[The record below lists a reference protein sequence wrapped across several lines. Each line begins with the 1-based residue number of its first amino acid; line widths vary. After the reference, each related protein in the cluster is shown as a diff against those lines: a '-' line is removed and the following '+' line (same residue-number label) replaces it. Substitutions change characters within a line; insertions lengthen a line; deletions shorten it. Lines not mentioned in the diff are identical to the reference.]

1 MTSNKREIAMVSR
14 KALLIII
21 CSLLFSPAG
30 VQFVWAGKSVTVII
44 TAGQSNTAGR
54 CYNDSLPEYI
64 KALGGQYKYCQWSYT
79 NGRTRKADKEGVF
92 RPFWPEMEGRGAGAG
107 RFAYDA
113 ITYYLVE
120 QALQQPFYVIKQAE
134 GGTSIDPACRSTNNH
149 HWSADVAFLD
159 STQSVNMGGLSLLK
173 ALESNIDKSIDALKA
188 QGLDPDI
195 KCMLWHQGES
205 DRGKAAQYH
214 DNLKAMVG
222 HIRQHLVE
230 KTGNKKYAAL
240 PFLCG
245 AVPANSKQYKI
256 QVEDAKMQLAKEDK
270 NFHYIPLEEATF
282 IGDQLHFD
290 RPTAERLGRDMFNKM
305 LDLKLLKGKRAE

>member
-1 MTSNKREIAMVSR
+1 MAALTVTMAM
-14 KALLIII
+14 
-21 CSLLFSPAG
+21 
-30 VQFVWAGKSVTVII
+30 QAGKPVTVVI

-64 KALGGQYKYCQWSYT
+64 KALNGQYKYCQWSYT

-92 RPFWPEMEGRGAGAG
+92 RPFWPEMEGRGAGAW

-113 ITYYLVE
+113 IVYYLME
-120 QALQQPFYVIKQAE
+120 QTLQQPFYVIKQAE

-159 STQSVNMGGLSLLK
+159 STQSVNIGGLSLLK
-173 ALESNIDKSIDALKA
+173 AFESNIDKSIDALKA
-188 QGLDPDI
+188 QDLEPDI

-205 DRGKAAQYH
+205 DRGKAANYYT
-214 DNLKAMVG
+214 NLKAMVA

-245 AVPANSKQYKI
+245 AVPTNSKQYKK
-256 QVEDAKMQLAKEDK
+256 QVEDAKQQLAQEDK
-270 NFHYIPLEEATF
+270 NFYYIPLDSATF

-290 RPTAERLGRDMFNKM
+290 RPTAERLGRGMYNKM
-305 LDLKLLKGKRAE
+305 VDLKLIKGKKVATQ

>member
-1 MTSNKREIAMVSR
+1 MTMK
-14 KALLIII
+14 KLIIFT
-21 CSLLFSPAG
+21 LFALMALS
-30 VQFVWAGKSVTVII
+30 VSAGKPVTVII

-64 KALGGQYKYCQWSYT
+64 QALGGQYKYCQWSYT

-92 RPFWPEMEGRGAGAG
+92 RLFWPEMEGRGKGAG
-107 RFAYDA
+107 CFAYDA

-159 STQSVNMGGLSLLK
+159 STTSVNLGGLSLLK
-173 ALESNIDKSIDALKA
+173 AFESNIDKSIDALKA
-188 QGLDPDI
+188 QGLEPDI

-205 DRGKAAQYH
+205 DRGKAANYYT
-214 DNLKAMVG
+214 NLKAMVA

-230 KTGNKKYAAL
+230 KTGNKRYAQL

-245 AVPANSKQYKI
+245 AVPTNSKQYKK
-256 QVEDAKMQLAKEDK
+256 QVEDAKQQLAQEDK
-270 NFHYIPLEEATF
+270 NFHYIPLEGATF

-290 RPTAERLGRDMFNKM
+290 RPTAERLGRGMYNKM
-305 LDLKLLKGKRAE
+305 VELKLVKGKRAE

>member
-1 MTSNKREIAMVSR
+1 MKRIILLAVS
-14 KALLIII
+14 AW
-21 CSLLFSPAG
+21 
-30 VQFVWAGKSVTVII
+30 FVTLAYAGKPVTVII

-54 CYNDSLPEYI
+54 CMNDSLPDYI
-64 KALGGQYKYCQWSYT
+64 KALDGAYQYCHWSYT
-79 NGRTRKADKEGVF
+79 NGKTRKADKEGEF
-92 RPFWPEMEGRGAGAG
+92 RPFWPEMEGRAPKQG

-113 ITYYLVE
+113 IVYYLVE

-159 STQSVNMGGLSLLK
+159 STTSVNLGGLSLLK

-188 QGLDPDI
+188 QGLEPDI

-205 DRGKAAQYH
+205 DRGKAQNYYT
-214 DNLKAMVG
+214 NLKAMIA

-230 KTGNKKYAAL
+230 KTGDKKYASL

-245 AVPANSKQYKI
+245 AVPANSKQFKQ
-256 QVEDAKMQLAKEDK
+256 QVEDAKLQLAQEDK
-270 NFHYIPLEEATF
+270 NFYYIPLEDATF

-290 RPTAERLGRDMFNKM
+290 RPTAERLGHSMYDKM
-305 LDLKLLKGKRAE
+305 LELKLLK

>member
-1 MTSNKREIAMVSR
+1 MKRLLLSLFACL
-14 KALLIII
+14 AL
-21 CSLLFSPAG
+21 S
-30 VQFVWAGKSVTVII
+30 VYAGKPVTVII

-64 KALGGQYKYCQWSYT
+64 KSLGGQYKYCQWSYT

-92 RPFWPEMEGRGAGAG
+92 RPFWPEMEGRGAGAW

-113 ITYYLVE
+113 IVYYLIE

-134 GGTSIDPACRSTNNH
+134 GGTSIDPACKSTNNH

-159 STQSVNMGGLSLLK
+159 STQSVNIGGLSLLK
-173 ALESNIDKSIDALKA
+173 AFESNIDKSIDVLKS
-188 QGLDPDI
+188 QGLEPDI

-205 DRGKAAQYH
+205 DRGKAANYYI
-214 DNLKAMVG
+214 NLKAMVT

-230 KTGNKKYAAL
+230 KTGNKKYASL

-245 AVPANSKQYKI
+245 AVPSNSKQYKK
-256 QVEDAKMQLAKEDK
+256 QVEDAKQQLAQEDK
-270 NFHYIPLEEATF
+270 NFHYIPLDNATF

-290 RPTAERLGRDMFNKM
+290 RPTAERLGRGMYNKM
-305 LDLKLLKGKRAE
+305 LDLKLVKAHK

>member
-1 MTSNKREIAMVSR
+1 MKRILLTIVAILAM
-14 KALLIII
+14 
-21 CSLLFSPAG
+21 FSA
-30 VQFVWAGKSVTVII
+30 WAGKPVTVII

-64 KALGGQYKYCQWSYT
+64 KALGGQYQYCQWSYT
-79 NGRTRKADKEGVF
+79 NGRTRKADKEGEF
-92 RPFWPEMEGRGAGAG
+92 RPFWPEMEGRGAGAW

-113 ITYYLVE
+113 IVYYLVE

-134 GGTSIDPACRSTNNH
+134 GGTSIDPACKSTNNH

-159 STQSVNMGGLSLLK
+159 STSSVNLGGLSLLK
-173 ALESNIDKSIDALKA
+173 ALESNIDKSIDVLKN
-188 QGLDPDI
+188 QGLEPDI

-205 DRGKAAQYH
+205 DRGKAANYYT
-214 DNLKAMVG
+214 NLKAMVA

-230 KTGNKKYAAL
+230 KTGNKKYATL

-245 AVPANSKQYKI
+245 AVPSNSKQYKQ
-256 QVEDAKMQLAKEDK
+256 QVEDAKRQLAQEDE
-270 NFHYIPLEEATF
+270 NFYYIPLEKATF

-290 RPTAERLGRDMFNKM
+290 RPTAERLGRCMYNKM
-305 LDLKLLKGKRAE
+305 VDLKLIKGKHIE

>member
-1 MTSNKREIAMVSR
+1 MMKRILLTFIAILAIS
-14 KALLIII
+14 
-21 CSLLFSPAG
+21 ST
-30 VQFVWAGKSVTVII
+30 WADKNVIVII

-92 RPFWPEMEGRGAGAG
+92 RPFWPEMESIGNKAG

-113 ITYYLVE
+113 ITYYLME
-120 QALQQPFYVIKQAE
+120 QKLQKPFYVIKQAE

-149 HWSADVAFLD
+149 HWSADEAFLD
-159 STQSVNMGGLSLLK
+159 STTSVNLGGLSLLK

-205 DRGKAAQYH
+205 DRGKAQNYYT
-214 DNLKAMVG
+214 NLKAMLA

-230 KTGNKKYAAL
+230 KTGNKKYATL

-245 AVPANSKQYKI
+245 AVPSNSKQYKQ
-256 QVEDAKMQLAKEDK
+256 QVEDAKLQLAQEDK
-270 NFHYIPLEEATF
+270 NFYYIPLEDATF
-282 IGDQLHFD
+282 IGDLLHFD
-290 RPTAERLGRDMFNKM
+290 RPTAERLGHSMYDKM
-305 LDLKLLKGKRAE
+305 LELKLLK

>member
-1 MTSNKREIAMVSR
+1 MKKI
-14 KALLIII
+14 
-21 CSLLFSPAG
+21 LLFLFACLALSAYAG
-30 VQFVWAGKSVTVII
+30 NTVTVII

-54 CYNDSLPEYI
+54 CYNDSLPAYI
-64 KALGGQYKYCQWSYT
+64 KALDGQYKYCQWSYT

-92 RPFWPEMEGRGAGAG
+92 RPFWPEMEGRGAGAW

-159 STQSVNMGGLSLLK
+159 STQSVNLGGLSLLK
-173 ALESNIDKSIDALKA
+173 ALESNIDKSIDALKS
-188 QGLDPDI
+188 QGQEPDI

-205 DRGKAAQYH
+205 DRGKAANYYA
-214 DNLKAMVG
+214 NLKAMVS

-245 AVPANSKQYKI
+245 AVPTNSKQYKK
-256 QVEDAKMQLAKEDK
+256 QVEDAKQQLAQEDK
-270 NFHYIPLEEATF
+270 NFHYIPLENATF

-290 RPTAERLGRDMFNKM
+290 RPTAERLGRGMYNKM
-305 LDLKLLKGKRAE
+305 LDLKLLKK

>member
-1 MTSNKREIAMVSR
+1 MMSIMKRLFAFVI
-14 KALLIII
+14 ALL
-21 CSLLFSPAG
+21 FVVG
-30 VQFVWAGKSVTVII
+30 VKAGKPVTVII

-64 KALGGQYKYCQWSYT
+64 KALGGSYKYCHWSYT
-79 NGRTRKADKEGVF
+79 NGRTRKADKEGEF
-92 RPFWPEMEGRGAGAG
+92 RLFWPEMEGRGAGAW

-113 ITYYLVE
+113 IVYYLVE

-134 GGTSIDPACRSTNNH
+134 GGTSIDPACKSTNNH

-159 STQSVNMGGLSLLK
+159 STQSANIGGLSLLK
-173 ALESNIDKSIDALKA
+173 AFESNIDKSIDALKA
-188 QGLDPDI
+188 QGLEPDI

-205 DRGKAAQYH
+205 DRGKAANYYT
-214 DNLKAMVG
+214 NLKAMVA

-230 KTGNKKYAAL
+230 KTGNKKYATL

-245 AVPANSKQYKI
+245 AVPPNSKQYKK
-256 QVEDAKMQLAKEDK
+256 QVEDAKQQLAQEDK
-270 NFHYIPLEEATF
+270 HFHYIPLEDATF

-290 RPTAERLGRDMFNKM
+290 RPTAERLGRNMYNKM
-305 LDLKLLKGKRAE
+305 LDLKLLKGNHVK

>member
-1 MTSNKREIAMVSR
+1 MKRI
-14 KALLIII
+14 LL
-21 CSLLFSPAG
+21 SLFACLTLSAY
-30 VQFVWAGKSVTVII
+30 AGKPVTVII

-64 KALGGQYKYCQWSYT
+64 KALDGKYKYCQWSYT
-79 NGRTRKADKEGVF
+79 NGRTRKADKEGEF
-92 RPFWPEMEGRGAGAG
+92 RLFWPEMEGRGKGAW

-159 STQSVNMGGLSLLK
+159 STTSVNLDGLSLLK
-173 ALESNIDKSIDALKA
+173 AFESNIDKSIDALKA
-188 QGLDPDI
+188 QGLEPDI

-205 DRGKAAQYH
+205 DRGKAANYYV
-214 DNLKAMVG
+214 NLKAMVA

-230 KTGNKKYAAL
+230 KTGNKKYAYL

-245 AVPANSKQYKI
+245 AVPSNSKQYKK
-256 QVEDAKMQLAKEDK
+256 QVEDAKQQLSQEDK
-270 NFHYIPLEEATF
+270 NFHYIPLEDATF

-290 RPTAERLGRDMFNKM
+290 RPTAERLGRGMYNKM
-305 LDLKLLKGKRAE
+305 LDLKLIKGTRAE